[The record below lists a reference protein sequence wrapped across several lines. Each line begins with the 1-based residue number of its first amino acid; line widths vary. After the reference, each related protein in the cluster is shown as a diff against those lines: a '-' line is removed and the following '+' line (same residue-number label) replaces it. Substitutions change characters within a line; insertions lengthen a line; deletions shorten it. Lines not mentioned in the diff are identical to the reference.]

1 MNEYLTFED
10 LKQHYGI
17 PYSRVH
23 TGRLVRAGRFP
34 KSFSFGD
41 GRRRFWLKSEVE
53 QFIADRTVGG
63 AASPNRMLS
72 SLDMVTKQAGGRSCQ
87 GA

>member
-23 TGRLVRAGRFP
+23 TGRLARAGRFP

-41 GRRRFWLKSEVE
+41 GRRCFWLKSEVE
-53 QFIADRTVGG
+53 QFIADRTRRRDDI
-63 AASPNRMLS
+63 PNRMMS
-72 SLDMVTKQAGGRSCQ
+72 SVDMVTKQAGG
-87 GA
+87 